1 VKRETFFKKK
11 EPLLEEVF
19 GIKTSAVVAGF
30 VGGVVSLAMI
40 RDLTPKVAITTVIGG
55 TACAA
60 YLTPLIIEYLDLGGS
75 NLENALAFLTGV
87 CGMNGVAGVF
97 KLSERFKANPSI
109 EALKKGKIDGE

>member
-1 VKRETFFKKK
+1 MESLFGVK
-11 EPLLEEVF
+11 L
-19 GIKTSAVVAGF
+19 SAVIAGF

-40 RDLTPKVAITTVIGG
+40 RDLTPKIAVTTVIGG

-60 YLTPLIIEYLDLGGS
+60 YLTPLIVDYLELGGS

-97 KLSERFKANPSI
+97 KISERFRASPSI
-109 EALKKGKIDGE
+109 NALKNLGEHDGK

>member
-1 VKRETFFKKK
+1 MEHLLGVK
-11 EPLLEEVF
+11 V
-19 GIKTSAVVAGF
+19 SAIVAGF

-60 YLTPLIIEYLDLGGS
+60 YLTPLIVNYLELDNGDLS
-75 NLENALAFLTGV
+75 NALAFLTGV

-97 KLSERFKANPSI
+97 KLSERFRANPSI
-109 EALKKGKIDGE
+109 DALKGRVKDE

>member
-1 VKRETFFKKK
+1 MIEMEQLIGTK
-11 EPLLEEVF
+11 
-19 GIKTSAVVAGF
+19 ISAIVAGF

-40 RDLTPKVAITTVIGG
+40 RDLTPKIAITTVIGG

-60 YLTPLIIEYLDLGGS
+60 YLTPLIIEYFQLGGS

-97 KLSERFKANPSI
+97 KISERFKANPSI
-109 EALKKGKIDGE
+109 EALKNGPKDGE

>member
-1 VKRETFFKKK
+1 MEQLIGAK
-11 EPLLEEVF
+11 
-19 GIKTSAVVAGF
+19 ISAIVAGF

-60 YLTPLIIEYLDLGGS
+60 YLTPLIVSYFNLGGS
-75 NLENALAFLTGV
+75 DLENALAFLTGV

-97 KLSERFKANPSI
+97 KLSEKFKANPSI
-109 EALKKGKIDGE
+109 DVLKRGGKDE

>member
-1 VKRETFFKKK
+1 MEQLIGAK
-11 EPLLEEVF
+11 
-19 GIKTSAVVAGF
+19 ISAIIAGF

-60 YLTPLIIEYLDLGGS
+60 YLTPLIISYLNLSGS
-75 NLENALAFLTGV
+75 DLENALAFLTGV

-97 KLSERFKANPSI
+97 KLSEKFKANPSFDI
-109 EALKKGKIDGE
+109 LKRGGKDE